1 MRERGFTL
9 VELMMVVAMI
19 GILAAVAVAGF
30 DTRTRPVDGAQVM
43 AGMIRETA
51 RQAVQR
57 GEVSAELAEVA
68 GTSAPARLVLVEN
81 DDATVTMTIQAL
93 VDDGG
98 MPGWLTVTTR
108 TVGPTLHLAGTSPRA
123 ELDDGTSP
131 VRTLSPGARVT
142 IECEALGVCD
152 AITVY
157 FTGARNAKARTAVL
171 PLGGAPVPVQS
182 W

>member
-1 MRERGFTL
+1 MRQRGFTL
-9 VELMMVVAMI
+9 VELMIVVAMI
-19 GILAAVAVAGF
+19 GILAAVAIAGF

-43 AGMIRETA
+43 AGMMRETA

-57 GEVSAELAEVA
+57 GEVSTELAEVA
-68 GTSAPARLVLVEN
+68 GTSAPARLVLVEHA
-81 DDATVTMTIQAL
+81 DATVTMTIQAL

-98 MPGWLTVTTR
+98 SPGWLTVSTR

-123 ELDDGTSP
+123 ELDDGTAP
-131 VRTLSPGARVT
+131 DRTVSPGTQVA

-157 FTGARNAKARTAVL
+157 FTGARNAAARTSVL
-171 PLGGAPVPVQS
+171 PLGGAPVPVPS